1 MVPLQHLSSSTSL
14 SLAQLRQDIINQ
26 VDQGSLVDATNDLAP
41 APVSN
46 TSCHKERELVSG
58 VMEDGDPVP
67 HKHSAASNSDT
78 ASSASTH
85 VKKGTDKETKQHIS
99 RDRGGNRR
107 DGRQRRGKLVRGT
120 TLRTP
125 SCHSKSSVE
134 GRTCRVYIMWL
145 VTACL
150 LQLTR
155 SLHLGRQL
163 KTTHSSFDSLYI

>member
-1 MVPLQHLSSSTSL
+1 M
-14 SLAQLRQDIINQ
+14 
-26 VDQGSLVDATNDLAP
+26 DATNDLAP

-58 VMEDGDPVP
+58 VMEESDSVP
-67 HKHSAASNSDT
+67 HKHSAASDSDT
-78 ASSASTH
+78 ASCASTH

-120 TLRTP
+120 ALRTP

-134 GRTCRVYIMWL
+134 GRTCHVYMYIMWL

-150 LQLTR
+150 LQQTR